1 LSARAIVAASLIF
14 AAIFAAAVAP
24 CLAQVPIPPSSPIH
38 KDQGGDERGTRIAEA
53 MEPLKLN
60 IEQMEA
66 QLQRDDLNDAS
77 LLRSRGSLD
86 PVRDELREIIAS
98 LERRLDDVDTRMKQI
113 GDPPAAGAPPEES
126 GARRGTRALA
136 GAAYRARRLAQA
148 GSPLDAARRQFVRAH
163 HRPAAGAVHARIA
176 GPQFEC
182 GRSEIL
188 VGSGTRATGR
198 PARRGAADARMD
210 RLRTRLRE

>member
-1 LSARAIVAASLIF
+1 MPTCRTPFRLSARAIVAASLIF

-86 PVRDELREIIAS
+86 PVRDELRDH
-98 LERRLDDVDTRMKQI
+98 RF
-113 GDPPAAGAPPEES
+113 
-126 GARRGTRALA
+126 ART
-136 GAAYRARRLAQA
+136 
-148 GSPLDAARRQFVRAH
+148 AARRCRHPHEAD
-163 HRPAAGAVHARIA
+163 RRSS
-176 GPQFEC
+176 C
-182 GRSEIL
+182 G
-188 VGSGTRATGR
+188 GR
-198 PARRGAADARMD
+198 PAGGKRGSPRNARACRSGVPRSTARSS
-210 RLRTRLRE
+210 RLAS

>member
-1 LSARAIVAASLIF
+1 MPTCRTPFRLSARAIVAASLIF

-113 GDPPAAGAPPEES
+113 GDPPAAGAPPEEA
-126 GARRGTRALA
+126 GLA
-136 GAAYRARRLAQA
+136 AERARLQERRTALDGSLKQARLLMLRAENCW
-148 GSPLDAARRQFVRAH
+148 AAIRVRSI
-163 HRPAAGAVHARIA
+163 RNSGRKRHARYRT
-176 GPQFEC
+176 PC
-182 GRSEIL
+182 
-188 VGSGTRATGR
+188 
-198 PARRGAADARMD
+198 AAWCC
-210 RLRTRLRE
+210 